1 MRYLFFGLVFFS
13 SVLRAEHCTEI
24 SMPCYSGGFY
34 GGASWIY
41 LQATHSD
48 GDLEFGSLITP
59 TRNFTAHLLQTKPD
73 YKSGYQLNLGYEFGC
88 TNQNLDAR
96 FFSIDSSAS
105 NSAQTTEDIQLIQ
118 NFLGANF
125 GRAKGASTSK
135 IRDLAVTY
143 GLEYII
149 DHCLTIHPYLGV
161 GFADIRRTL
170 DVSYDDEGRGFGDG
184 VLDGKEKSKYWGVG
198 PVIGWDMSLPLFCN
212 LSLSGRFG
220 TGVLFGTTKSS
231 LDSTSFFMGASN
243 AFFAKDSSDRAVTL
257 LNGDVSLSY
266 LQPLCGGRYGL
277 ELELG
282 YRADYYFKPINRINP
297 FLGYVVNTNPF
308 PVDQP
313 GNIGL
318 HGPYITLTFTQGD
331 PCNCVDLCSNSF
343 CDGCDCSGLHFN
355 FTSAWLEPCPTGND
369 LTYAL
374 VQSDNFVSVHRVN
387 PDSVW
392 TGRYE
397 LSYQFESTWDIT
409 ANYFHLNSKDTSKT
423 TAGSN
428 QAISSINAS
437 GAAEVVYTDAQSKVK
452 YDLDQVDASI
462 GKSIQ
467 AFCPLNLHGSLGVRW
482 LDLKRT
488 QDKVYSGG
496 SPPLQTQTKTPFLK
510 STFCGVGPSFGLDPK
525 LPLFWGLSIKGETN
539 ASLLIGNL
547 KAIQNQDNF
556 GTLVAE
562 SSNDLDTPKTP
573 AIVPVVDARGG
584 LRYDWQC
591 SCVGFEIEVGYQ
603 FTEYYRAVNLLFPNF
618 LTGLN
623 QTNSNLRLTGPYLD
637 VGVNV
642 CF

>member
-1 MRYLFFGLVFFS
+1 MKKLALALFLPFLLQANG
-13 SVLRAEHCTEI
+13 CTEI
-24 SMPCYSGGFY
+24 SMPCFAGGFY

-48 GDLEFGSLITP
+48 GDLEFGSFITP
-59 TRNFTAHLLQTKPD
+59 TLDFTAHLLQTEPD

-96 FFSIDSSAS
+96 FFSIDHSSS
-105 NSAQTTEDIQLIQ
+105 NSAQVFEDIQLIQ
-118 NFLGANF
+118 NFLGGNF

-149 DHCLTIHPYLGV
+149 DQCLSIHPYLGV

-170 DVSYDDEGRGFGDG
+170 DVSYDDEGRAFGDG
-184 VLDGKEKSKYWGVG
+184 MLQGTEKSKYWGVG
-198 PVIGWDMSLPLFCN
+198 PIIGWDASLPLFCN

-231 LDSTSFFMGASN
+231 LDSTSFFQNENS

-257 LNGDVSLSY
+257 INGDVSLSY
-266 LQPLCGGRYGL
+266 LQPLCGGRYGM
-277 ELELG
+277 ELEVG

-313 GNIGL
+313 SNIGL
-318 HGPYITLTFTQGD
+318 HGPYITLSFTQGC
-331 PCNCVDLCSNSF
+331 PCSYVDLCSNSF
-343 CDGCDCSGLHFN
+343 CNACDCSGLHFN
-355 FTSAWLEPCPTGND
+355 FTSSWLEPCPTGDD
-369 LTYAL
+369 LAYAFL
-374 VQSDNFVSVHRVN
+374 QSGNVASVQKVH
-387 PDSVW
+387 PDRVW

-409 ANYFHLNSKDTSKT
+409 ANYFHLGAKDTSKT
-423 TAGSN
+423 TASAN
-428 QAISSINAS
+428 QTISSINAS
-437 GAAEVVYTDAQSKVK
+437 GAAEVVYTNAQSKVK

-467 AFCPLNLHGSLGVRW
+467 AFCPLNLHGSFGVRW

-488 QDKVYSGG
+488 QDKGYFGG
-496 SPPLQTQTKTPFLK
+496 FPPLQTQTKTPFLK
-510 STFCGVGPSFGLDPK
+510 STFCGVGPSFGLDPT
-525 LPLFWGLSIKGETN
+525 LDLFWGFSIKGETN
-539 ASLLIGNL
+539 ASLVIGNL

-556 GTLVAE
+556 GALVAE
-562 SSNDLDTPKTP
+562 SSNDLDTPKTT
-573 AIVPVVDARGG
+573 AIVPIVDARGG
-584 LRYDWQC
+584 LHYELQC
-591 SCVGFEIEVGYQ
+591 SCVGFEIEAGYQ
-603 FTEYYRAVNLLFPNF
+603 FTEYYRAVNLLFPVF
-618 LTGLN
+618 LTGLGQN
-623 QTNSNLRLTGPYLD
+623 NTNLRLTGPYLD